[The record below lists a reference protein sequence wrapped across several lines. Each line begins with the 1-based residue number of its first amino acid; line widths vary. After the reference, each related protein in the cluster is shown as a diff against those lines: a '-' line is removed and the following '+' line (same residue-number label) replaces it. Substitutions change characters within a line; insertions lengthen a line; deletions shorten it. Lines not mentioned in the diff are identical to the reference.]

1 MQDKYKLIKLTK
13 KSKYIEILWADKH
26 ISKFHFLWLRDNC
39 PSAFH
44 QDTRM
49 RKFNILSVS
58 EKIKPLNLYHTATT
72 LKINWSEGNHNSVF
86 KLKWLRDFCYTEK
99 NQHPYVPYYKLW
111 DSKIIKK
118 TKILKHDYKKIITN
132 EKELKRWLQTMH
144 SYGIAIIQ
152 NAPTQDKSGFK
163 ILDKIGKYRETFFGT
178 PFEVINIPKPN
189 NQAYTADAL
198 ANHSDLPYYEYV
210 PGYQFLH
217 CLVNDA
223 KGGSSTAVDSFA
235 VANFLK
241 KNHLKRYKLLTE
253 NNVIFKDNDFTQ
265 KNVRVQKS
273 PIIKVNKNKDFEEVR
288 INLGAMGTLDLDPK
302 IMDEFYGAYIFFYKQ
317 LHSKKFQISFKLKAG
332 NIFCFDNR
340 RILHGRTQFD
350 PNSGNRHLQGYYI
363 EREEIT
369 SKLNYLNKIKF

>member
-58 EKIKPLNLYHTATT
+58 EKIKPLNLNHTPTT

-99 NQHPYVPYYKLW
+99 NQHPYIPYYKLW
-111 DSKIIKK
+111 DSKIMNK
-118 TKILKHDYKKIITN
+118 TKILKHDYKKIMTN
-132 EKELKRWLQTMH
+132 EKELKRWLQTMQ

-152 NAPTQDKSGFK
+152 NGPTHDKSGFK

-302 IMDEFYGAYIFFYKQ
+302 IMDEFYNAYIFFYKQ